1 MPASPV
7 FQRLP
12 LHIAERIA
20 HYYIHTIVED
30 KHYTKEY
37 ECETSVWSIL
47 YNVSYSWRT
56 LALQFFFQEVTIE
69 ILTETGKG
77 QFKYACLPDEIKL
90 DAVHHK
96 YVKRVNIDFPDF
108 AKPPTKTSLQDFSS
122 AWPRYL
128 AFPSA
133 IILYIDMRGLLYQL
147 FDENNSAKSERF
159 YWISQRIKT
168 AMPKLQEVTLND
180 IGIERMRGKW
190 PYDTK
195 WKAEEF
201 LWVCFDK
208 LTAFDIR
215 LTAANLI
222 CDYSLI
228 QNGTGLTRLQCQ
240 CSSTNNFISS
250 VIMKSAPTLE
260 SLVFDD
266 QTLKNM
272 ESLVFDDMRKPVVYP
287 KLQKLELYSLN
298 NATFDVKLQVDKSVV
313 LFPALRFLRWHTLY
327 IFEDDALFRGNEDTL
342 EYLDIQID
350 LDFVHALRRHE
361 VFSNGRHSRLY
372 YVAVGVLS
380 NSNKVTLSRDVFM
393 MFAVDLIAPNTKYLF
408 LGGYYLFNDNIR
420 VVSASPYFGNLQILN
435 LANAQFTLHE
445 LLELVKLLPNMTKL
459 RCAPRDIDTKLDTP
473 QFSEFI
479 NKLYSE
485 FYPLSHCFRYWI
497 APLDLH
503 YQHDYLAPCALVFA
517 ILCPNF
523 VLATTPP
530 AFRNE
535 YGRKIQDAIDCGL
548 YVDHIDKIQRLL
560 RIMG

>member
-1 MPASPV
+1 
-7 FQRLP
+7 
-12 LHIAERIA
+12 
-20 HYYIHTIVED
+20 
-30 KHYTKEY
+30 
-37 ECETSVWSIL
+37 
-47 YNVSYSWRT
+47 
-56 LALQFFFQEVTIE
+56 
-69 ILTETGKG
+69 
-77 QFKYACLPDEIKL
+77 
-90 DAVHHK
+90 
-96 YVKRVNIDFPDF
+96 
-108 AKPPTKTSLQDFSS
+108 
-122 AWPRYL
+122 
-128 AFPSA
+128 
-133 IILYIDMRGLLYQL
+133 
-147 FDENNSAKSERF
+147 
-159 YWISQRIKT
+159 
-168 AMPKLQEVTLND
+168 
-180 IGIERMRGKW
+180 
-190 PYDTK
+190 
-195 WKAEEF
+195 
-201 LWVCFDK
+201 
-208 LTAFDIR
+208 
-215 LTAANLI
+215 
-222 CDYSLI
+222 
-228 QNGTGLTRLQCQ
+228 
-240 CSSTNNFISS
+240 
-250 VIMKSAPTLE
+250 MKSAPTLE